1 MNMKALKRQVGF
13 TLIEL
18 MIVIAIIGIIASIA
32 IPMYYQQTTK
42 AKTSACLY
50 EVKSYSNLVY
60 IQLNEPDATSV
71 AINSSPQSC
80 LSITDAKG
88 WTVQT
93 QQKIIAIAKSPSS
106 VRIECDIPNGS
117 PCRVLP

>member
-1 MNMKALKRQVGF
+1 MKFPQTQYGF

-18 MIVIAIIGIIASIA
+18 MIVVTIIGIVFSIA
-32 IPMYYQQTTK
+32 IPIYYQQINK

-60 IQLNEPDATSV
+60 IELNEPDATIVS
-71 AINSSPQSC
+71 ITSTPQSC
-80 LSITDAKG
+80 LFITNARG
-88 WTVQT
+88 WTSQT
-93 QQKIIAIAKSPSS
+93 QQKIMATAKPPSNA
-106 VRIECDIPNGS
+106 RIECDVPNGA

>member
-1 MNMKALKRQVGF
+1 MNDKGF

-18 MIVIAIIGIIASIA
+18 MIAIAIIGVIASIA
-32 IPMYYQQTTK
+32 IPMYYHQTTK

-60 IQLNEPDATSV
+60 IQLNEPDAAKV
-71 AINSSPQSC
+71 AISSSPQSC
-80 LSITDAKG
+80 VSITDAKG

-93 QQKIIAIAKSPSS
+93 QQKITAIAKSPSNA
-106 VRIECDIPNGS
+106 RIECDIPNGS
-117 PCRVLP
+117 PCQVIP

>member
-1 MNMKALKRQVGF
+1 
-13 TLIEL
+13 
-18 MIVIAIIGIIASIA
+18 MIVIAIITILASIA
-32 IPMYYQQTTK
+32 IPIYYQKIMK
-42 AKTSACLY
+42 AKKNACLY

-60 IQLNEPDATSV
+60 IQLNEPDATRV

-88 WTVQT
+88 WTIQT

>member
-1 MNMKALKRQVGF
+1 MDNKGF

-18 MIVIAIIGIIASIA
+18 MIVITIIGILVSIA
-32 IPMYYQQTTK
+32 IPVYYQQTYK
-42 AKTSACLY
+42 AATSACLY

-60 IQLNEPDATSV
+60 IQLNEPDARSV

-93 QQKIIAIAKSPSS
+93 QQKIVAIAKSPSNVS
-106 VRIECDIPNGS
+106 IECDIPNGS

>member
-1 MNMKALKRQVGF
+1 
-13 TLIEL
+13 
-18 MIVIAIIGIIASIA
+18 MIVIAIVGVIASIA
-32 IPMYYQQTTK
+32 IPMYYQKTTK
-42 AKTSACLY
+42 AKISACLY

-60 IQLNEPDATSV
+60 IQLNEPDATIVS
-71 AINSSPQSC
+71 IHSSPQSC

-93 QQKIIAIAKSPSS
+93 QQKIIAIAKSPSNVS
-106 VRIECDIPNGS
+106 IECDIPNGS

>member
-1 MNMKALKRQVGF
+1 MNNKGF

-18 MIVIAIIGIIASIA
+18 IIAIAIIGVIASIA

-42 AKTSACLY
+42 AKKSACLY

-60 IQLNEPDATSV
+60 IQLNEPDATRVS
-71 AINSSPQSC
+71 INSNPQSC
-80 LSITDAKG
+80 LSITNAKG

-93 QQKIIAIAKSPSS
+93 QQKIIAIAKSPSNVS
-106 VRIECDIPNGS
+106 IECDIPNGS